1 MVVATMLQLLLAIA
15 EDSDD
20 CTSVLKIVSHNNI
33 VGASVYYYYYYYYYH
48 HFLCTPWLSLLLLF
62 PIPFLL
68 HDTCSAPI
76 DTQFTSR
83 RRRRRRGARAGKATG
98 QNHTF

>member
-15 EDSDD
+15 EDGDD

-33 VGASVYYYYYYYYYH
+33 AGASVYYYYYYYYH

-83 RRRRRRGARAGKATG
+83 RRRRRRRGAKAGKATG